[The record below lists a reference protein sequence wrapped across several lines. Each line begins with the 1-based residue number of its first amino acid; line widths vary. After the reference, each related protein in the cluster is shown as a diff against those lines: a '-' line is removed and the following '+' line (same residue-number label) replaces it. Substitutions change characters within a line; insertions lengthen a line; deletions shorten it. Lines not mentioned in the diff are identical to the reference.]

1 MSEVRVV
8 ADQRSTWRV
17 YDAGA
22 PAAVSEHTNAT
33 EAEFAA
39 REHAEDLG
47 ADRVVVHDRYHR
59 THDALAWPVGLRA
72 RAMRTRT
79 RRVDAI
85 GERARRL
92 ALASYARPR

>member
-17 YDAGA
+17 YDAGV
-22 PAAVSEHTNAT
+22 PVAVSEHSNAT

-39 REHAEDLG
+39 RERAEDLG
-47 ADRVVVHDRYHR
+47 ADRVVVYDRYHR

-72 RAMRTRT
+72 RAIRA

-92 ALASYARPR
+92 ALAGYPRPR

>member
-8 ADQRSTWRV
+8 ADERSTWRV
-17 YDAGA
+17 YDAGV
-22 PAAVSEHTNAT
+22 PVAVSEHSNAT

-39 REHAEDLG
+39 RERAEGLG

-59 THDALAWPVGLRA
+59 THDVLAWPVGLRA
-72 RAMRTRT
+72 RATRTGT

-85 GERARRL
+85 GDRARPF

>member
-17 YDAGA
+17 YDAGV
-22 PAAVSEHTNAT
+22 PVAVSEHSNAT

-39 REHAEDLG
+39 RERAEDLG

-72 RAMRTRT
+72 RAIRA

-85 GERARRL
+85 GDRARPF
-92 ALASYARPR
+92 ALARYARPR